1 MRFCTLPAI
10 RIGPAV
16 HAVAQELVDDVAIRA
31 MNLDAVEAGAFVSEP
46 VSVTKVFASSA
57 NGSLSAP
64 KTRAQLHNYRPL
76 CRTSK
81 SRRASVAVID
91 LHQNR
96 LLAPKEH
103 ELGTSS
109 GAYILGSARS
119 SVTRG

>member
-1 MRFCTLPAI
+1 VTATFKSAETKVAKELRPA
-10 RIGPAV
+10 RISPLSSASF
-16 HAVAQELVDDVAIRA
+16 AA
-31 MNLDAVEAGAFVSEP
+31 MYSLVSER